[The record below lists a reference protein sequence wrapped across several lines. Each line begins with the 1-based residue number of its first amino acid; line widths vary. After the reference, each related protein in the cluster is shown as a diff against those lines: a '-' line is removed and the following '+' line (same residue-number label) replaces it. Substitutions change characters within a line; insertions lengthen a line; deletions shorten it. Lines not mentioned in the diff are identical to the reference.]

1 MESLT
6 LSDGEQRYY
15 SDLFVYCDT
24 DNTKKVASNGRVL
37 DLFRAAQLPNEVV
50 LQITE
55 LCGATRLGHFG
66 RSQFYIA
73 LKLIAIAQSGLPLR
87 VESLNSVKD
96 LPLPRFVVGK
106 NEAEARHA
114 ALYQEADSQGIYT
127 GAGVIPRPP
136 GRGLQNKKVTPVVP
150 SVVPCMVQPDSTSP
164 VVSPH
169 QSPPTSPHSWR
180 EHKRQASGGSSVA
193 DRPVAVA
200 TAPAG
205 IWTQFREAP
214 TVPVPGDVMWSAHSP
229 PPPPVQETWVSFT
242 ADTPPSSAIPAM
254 HPSSVQEST
263 TVRTV
268 ASATTTNEIQR
279 QSSAYDDPWRITD
292 EQRQYYINQFKTI
305 QPDLNGFIPGS
316 AAKEFFTKSKLPI
329 LELSHIWELS
339 DFDKDGALTL
349 DEFCAAFHL
358 VVARKNGYDL
368 PEKLP
373 ESLMPKLIDLDDSAE
388 VSEAATDVGYSGSP
402 VEVTPNKSP
411 SMPSLNQT
419 WPEMNQANEQWETF
433 SERSSSSQ
441 TLTQFDSNIAP
452 ADPDTAIV
460 HPVPIRM
467 TPSKIHMQE
476 MELKR
481 TGSDHNHPTSPLL
494 AKPPELS
501 EEAKLA
507 ASLKFVAANTVGEGY
522 SSSDSYTSDQE
533 PISRQRSHS
542 GTSPEALKVVV
553 AAPPPPPPRPHPSH
567 SRSSSLDMNRS
578 FAAGAVPGQ
587 PQSGAIAY
595 PPAVPPRPLPT
606 QTSVPHGGHRSE
618 VEGVGGAP
626 LIASAPSTATVSA
639 AAPATSP
646 HLIPQQPN
654 FADFSQ
660 FQAFATS
667 DQPSSLPEVDKHSEA
682 AAAGQVDK
690 PPEGA
695 GPLRTVKSDGPAE
708 ERTPATLN
716 SAKGSSGPLAPPPK
730 PVRRRLKSEDELRP
744 EDEQHGPQ
752 RSNLIAAVLAT
763 QPSIPRSVGKDK
775 KAIQA
780 SIRRNKETNT
790 VLARLNSELQ
800 QQLKDLLEERI
811 SLEVQLEQLRPFS
824 HL

>member
-6 LSDGEQRYY
+6 LSDVEQKYY
-15 SDLFVYCDT
+15 SELFVYCDT

-37 DLFRAAQLPNEVV
+37 DLFRAAQLPSEVV

-73 LKLIAIAQSGLPLR
+73 LKLIAIAQAGLPLR

-96 LPLPRFVVGK
+96 LPLPRFIVGK

-114 ALYQEADSQGIYT
+114 ALYQDADSQGVYPPP
-127 GAGVIPRPP
+127 GVAVIPRPP
-136 GRGLQNKKVTPVVP
+136 GRGLQNKKGPP
-150 SVVPCMVQPDSTSP
+150 STAPEPTSP

-180 EHKRQASGGSSVA
+180 KHKRQPSGGNP
-193 DRPVAVA
+193 DRPAAVA
-200 TAPAG
+200 APGVA
-205 IWTQFREAP
+205 WTQFREPQTGPA
-214 TVPVPGDVMWSAHSP
+214 GADGMWPSRSP
-229 PPPPVQETWVSFT
+229 PPAGQESWVSFT
-242 ADTPPSSAIPAM
+242 ADTPPSSTLPAG

-268 ASATTTNEIQR
+268 TSTALANEIQR
-279 QSSAYDDPWRITD
+279 QSSGYDDPWKITD

-305 QPDLNGFIPGS
+305 QPDLTGFIPGS

-373 ESLMPKLIDLDDSAE
+373 ESLMPKLIDLDDSAG
-388 VSEAATDVGYSGSP
+388 APTPDVGYSASP
-402 VEVTPNKSP
+402 VEGTPNKSP
-411 SMPSLNQT
+411 SMPSLNQA
-419 WPEMNQANEQWETF
+419 WPEMNQSNE
-433 SERSSSSQ
+433 
-441 TLTQFDSNIAP
+441 
-452 ADPDTAIV
+452 DTAIV

-481 TGSDHNHPTSPLL
+481 TGSDHNHPASPLL

-501 EEAKLA
+501 EEAKLP
-507 ASLKFVAANTVGEGY
+507 ASMKFAAANAVGE
-522 SSSDSYTSDQE
+522 STLSQ
-533 PISRQRSHS
+533 S
-542 GTSPEALKVVV
+542 GTSPETLKVV
-553 AAPPPPPPRPHPSH
+553 APPPPPPRPHPSH
-567 SRSSSLDMNRS
+567 SRSSSLDMNRTFAAS
-578 FAAGAVPGQ
+578 TAAGAVQ
-587 PQSGAIAY
+587 PSAIAF

-606 QTSVPHGGHRSE
+606 QAGPAR
-618 VEGVGGAP
+618 GAA
-626 LIASAPSTATVSA
+626 LATT
-639 AAPATSP
+639 TSP
-646 HLIPQQPN
+646 QQIPQQPN

-660 FQAFATS
+660 FQAFAAS
-667 DQPSSLPEVDKHSEA
+667 EQPSSLPEVDKHSEEVEKTA
-682 AAAGQVDK
+682 
-690 PPEGA
+690 EGA
-695 GPLRTVKSDGPAE
+695 APLRTVKSDGPADD
-708 ERTPATLN
+708 RSSAAVN

-744 EDEQHGPQ
+744 EDEQHGLQ
-752 RSNLIAAVLAT
+752 KSNIMAAVLAT
-763 QPSIPRSVGKDK
+763 QPSIPRSAGKDK
-775 KAIQA
+775 KSIQA

>member
-6 LSDGEQRYY
+6 LTDVEQKYY

-37 DLFRAAQLPNEVV
+37 DLFRAAQLPSEVV

-114 ALYQEADSQGIYT
+114 ALYPDTDGQGLYSGPGT
-127 GAGVIPRPP
+127 GVIPRPP
-136 GRGLQNKKVTPVVP
+136 GRGLQNKKGPPSSSSSVPVHEVIQP
-150 SVVPCMVQPDSTSP
+150 LAPAVESQPDSTSP

-180 EHKRQASGGSSVA
+180 KHKRQASGGNA
-193 DRPVAVA
+193 ERPPVMA
-200 TAPAG
+200 TAGAV
-205 IWTQFREAP
+205 WTQFREPQTAP
-214 TVPVPGDVMWSAHSP
+214 GPGDAMWSSHSP
-229 PPPPVQETWVSFT
+229 PLPVQESWVSFT
-242 ADTPPSSAIPAM
+242 ADTPPSSALPAM

-263 TVRTV
+263 TIRTV
-268 ASATTTNEIQR
+268 ASAAMTNEIQR
-279 QSSAYDDPWRITD
+279 QSSGYDDPWKITD

-388 VSEAATDVGYSGSP
+388 VPDASADVGYSGSP

-419 WPEMNQANEQWETF
+419 WPEMNQSSEQWETF

-481 TGSDHNHPTSPLL
+481 TGSEHNHPTSPLL
-494 AKPPELS
+494 VKPPELP

-507 ASLKFVAANTVGEGY
+507 ASMKFVASNTVGDGY
-522 SSSDSYTSDQE
+522 SSSDSFTSEPE
-533 PISRQRSHS
+533 PITRQRSQS
-542 GTSPEALKVVV
+542 GTSPEALKVV
-553 AAPPPPPPRPHPSH
+553 APPPPPPRPHPSH
-567 SRSSSLDMNRS
+567 SRSSSLDMNRT
-578 FAAGAVPGQ
+578 FAAGSTTGQ
-587 PQSGAIAY
+587 PQPLAVAY

-606 QTSVPHGGHRSE
+606 QTSAPHSGHRGE
-618 VEGVGGAP
+618 AEGVPGGGP
-626 LIASAPSTATVSA
+626 VLT
-639 AAPATSP
+639 ATSP
-646 HLIPQQPN
+646 QQIPQQPN

-660 FQAFATS
+660 FQAFAAS
-667 DQPSSLPEVDKHSEA
+667 EQPSSLPEVDKHNET
-682 AAAGQVDK
+682 GQVDK
-690 PPEGA
+690 SSEGA
-695 GPLRTVKSDGPAE
+695 GPLRTVKSDSQADD
-708 ERTPATLN
+708 RASATVN

-752 RSNLIAAVLAT
+752 KSNLIAAVLAT

>member
-6 LSDGEQRYY
+6 LSDVEQKYY

-24 DNTKKVASNGRVL
+24 DNTKKVASYGRVL
-37 DLFRAAQLPNEVV
+37 DLFRAAQLPSEVV

-106 NEAEARHA
+106 NEAEARHV
-114 ALYQEADSQGIYT
+114 ALYQDPDSQGLYPASAT
-127 GAGVIPRPP
+127 ALIPRPP
-136 GRGLQNKKVTPVVP
+136 GRGHQNKKVPPSASTHPVHETIQQMAP
-150 SVVPCMVQPDSTSP
+150 SIETQQAEPTSP

-169 QSPPTSPHSWR
+169 QSPPASPPSWR
-180 EHKRQASGGSSVA
+180 KHKRQHSGGNA
-193 DRPVAVA
+193 ERPPVVA
-200 TAPAG
+200 TTGAV
-205 IWTQFREAP
+205 WTQFRDPQTASV
-214 TVPVPGDVMWSAHSP
+214 TGDGIWLSHSP
-229 PPPPVQETWVSFT
+229 PLPGQESWVSFT
-242 ADTPPSSAIPAM
+242 ADTPPSSTLPAV

-268 ASATTTNEIQR
+268 ASAAATNEIQR
-279 QSSAYDDPWRITD
+279 QSSGYDDPWKITD

-305 QPDLNGFIPGS
+305 QPDLTGFIPGS

-388 VSEAATDVGYSGSP
+388 VPEPTADVGFSASP
-402 VEVTPNKSP
+402 AEVTPNKSP
-411 SMPSLNQT
+411 SMPSLNQA
-419 WPEMNQANEQWETF
+419 WPEMNQTNEQWETF

-481 TGSDHNHPTSPLL
+481 TGSEHNHPTSPLL
-494 AKPPELS
+494 TKPPEVL
-501 EEAKLA
+501 EETKVPATM
-507 ASLKFVAANTVGEGY
+507 KFVSAKAVGDGY
-522 SSSDSYTSDQE
+522 SSSDSFASDQE
-533 PISRQRSHS
+533 PTARQRSQS
-542 GTSPEALKVVV
+542 GASPEALKVV
-553 AAPPPPPPRPHPSH
+553 APPPPPPRPHPSH
-567 SRSSSLDMNRS
+567 SRSSSLDMNRT
-578 FAAGAVPGQ
+578 FAATSAAGQ
-587 PQSGAIAY
+587 QPSAAIAF

-606 QTSVPHGGHRSE
+606 QSSAPHTGQRTE
-618 VEGVGGAP
+618 AEGAP
-626 LIASAPSTATVSA
+626 GAGTTLS
-639 AAPATSP
+639 ATSP
-646 HLIPQQPN
+646 QQIPQQPN
-654 FADFSQ
+654 FADFSH
-660 FQAFATS
+660 FQAFAAS
-667 DQPSSLPEVDKHSEA
+667 EQPSSLPEADKHSDP
-682 AAAGQVDK
+682 GQSDK
-690 PPEGA
+690 PSEGA
-695 GPLRTVKSDGPAE
+695 GPLRTVKSDGQAD
-708 ERTPATLN
+708 ERPSTIVN
-716 SAKGSSGPLAPPPK
+716 STKGSSGPLAPPPK
-730 PVRRRLKSEDELRP
+730 PIRRRLKSEDELRP

-752 RSNLIAAVLAT
+752 KSNVIAAVLAT

>member
-6 LSDGEQRYY
+6 LSDVEQKYY
-15 SDLFVYCDT
+15 SDLFVHCDT

-37 DLFRAAQLPNEVV
+37 DLFRAAQLPSEVV

-114 ALYQEADSQGIYT
+114 ALYQDTDSQGLYPPSAT
-127 GAGVIPRPP
+127 AVMPRPP
-136 GRGLQNKKVTPVVP
+136 GRGHQNKKSSTSLPVHEVIQPLAP
-150 SVVPCMVQPDSTSP
+150 SIESQPEPTSP

-180 EHKRQASGGSSVA
+180 KHKRQHSGGNIDRQPVVA
-193 DRPVAVA
+193 A
-200 TAPAG
+200 TG
-205 IWTQFREAP
+205 VVWTQFREP
-214 TVPVPGDVMWSAHSP
+214 QTGPVSGDGMWSSHSP
-229 PPPPVQETWVSFT
+229 PPPGQESWVSFT
-242 ADTPPSSAIPAM
+242 ADTPPSSTHPAI

-263 TVRTV
+263 TIRTV
-268 ASATTTNEIQR
+268 ASAATTNEIQR
-279 QSSAYDDPWRITD
+279 QSSAYDDPWKITD

-305 QPDLNGFIPGS
+305 QPDLTSFIPGS

-373 ESLMPKLIDLDDSAE
+373 ESLMPKLIDLDDSAVPE
-388 VSEAATDVGYSGSP
+388 PTADVVYSASP

-411 SMPSLNQT
+411 SMPSLNQA
-419 WPEMNQANEQWETF
+419 WPEMNQSNEQWETF

-481 TGSDHNHPTSPLL
+481 TGSGETHSCFTVQTIIS
-494 AKPPELS
+494 
-501 EEAKLA
+501 
-507 ASLKFVAANTVGEGY
+507 KF
-522 SSSDSYTSDQE
+522 
-533 PISRQRSHS
+533 PIS
-542 GTSPEALKVVV
+542 GTSPEALKVV
-553 AAPPPPPPRPHPSH
+553 APPPPPPRPQPSHSH
-567 SRSSSLDMNRS
+567 SRSSSLDMNRT
-578 FAAGAVPGQ
+578 FAATSAAGQ
-587 PQSGAIAY
+587 PQQSAIAY

-606 QTSVPHGGHRSE
+606 QTSVPLTGHR
-618 VEGVGGAP
+618 VEAEAVPGGGAV
-626 LIASAPSTATVSA
+626 LTT
-639 AAPATSP
+639 TSP
-646 HLIPQQPN
+646 QQIPQQPN

-660 FQAFATS
+660 FQAFAAS
-667 DQPSSLPEVDKHSEA
+667 EQPSSLPEVDKHTEV
-682 AAAGQVDK
+682 GQY
-690 PPEGA
+690 
-695 GPLRTVKSDGPAE
+695 VKAFAIGCLSI
-708 ERTPATLN
+708 TKLLLF
-716 SAKGSSGPLAPPPK
+716 SHQAKGSSGPLAPPPK

-744 EDEQHGPQ
+744 EDEQHGLQ
-752 RSNLIAAVLAT
+752 KSNVIAAVLAT
-763 QPSIPRSVGKDK
+763 QPSIPRSLGKDK

>member
-6 LSDGEQRYY
+6 LSDVEQKYY

-37 DLFRAAQLPNEVV
+37 DLFRAAQLPSEVV

-114 ALYQEADSQGIYT
+114 ALYQDADGQGLFPP
-127 GAGVIPRPP
+127 AVIPRPP
-136 GRGLQNKKVTPVVP
+136 GRGFQGKKGPAASTTLPVHEA
-150 SVVPCMVQPDSTSP
+150 TSP

-169 QSPPTSPHSWR
+169 QSPPTSPHTWR
-180 EHKRQASGGSSVA
+180 KHKRQHSGGNAERPPVVA
-193 DRPVAVA
+193 A
-200 TAPAG
+200 AG
-205 IWTQFREAP
+205 AAWTHFREPQTGA
-214 TVPVPGDVMWSAHSP
+214 VPGEGMWASHSP
-229 PPPPVQETWVSFT
+229 PLSQESWVSFAT
-242 ADTPPSSAIPAM
+242 DTPPSSTLPAM
-254 HPSSVQEST
+254 HPSAVQENAT
-263 TVRTV
+263 IRTG
-268 ASATTTNEIQR
+268 APAAAAPNELQR
-279 QSSAYDDPWRITD
+279 QSSGYDDPWKITD
-292 EQRQYYINQFKTI
+292 EQRQYYINQFKSI

-373 ESLMPKLIDLDDSAE
+373 ESLMPKLIDLDDSADIPE
-388 VSEAATDVGYSGSP
+388 QSAEVGYSGSP
-402 VEVTPNKSP
+402 VEATPSKSP
-411 SMPSLNQT
+411 SMPSLNQA
-419 WPEMNQANEQWETF
+419 WPEMNQSSEQWETF

-501 EEAKLA
+501 EEVKLPP
-507 ASLKFVAANTVGEGY
+507 SMKFVAANTVGE
-522 SSSDSYTSDQE
+522 
-533 PISRQRSHS
+533 SRDVCAASCRLSANQR
-542 GTSPEALKVVV
+542 
-553 AAPPPPPPRPHPSH
+553 APSWRRPPPPPRPHPSH
-567 SRSSSLDMNRS
+567 SRSSSLDMNRT
-578 FAAGAVPGQ
+578 FAATAAPGQ
-587 PQSGAIAY
+587 PQSSAIAY

-606 QTSVPHGGHRSE
+606 Q
-618 VEGVGGAP
+618 
-626 LIASAPSTATVSA
+626 
-639 AAPATSP
+639 
-646 HLIPQQPN
+646 
-654 FADFSQ
+654 
-660 FQAFATS
+660 
-667 DQPSSLPEVDKHSEA
+667 
-682 AAAGQVDK
+682 
-690 PPEGA
+690 
-695 GPLRTVKSDGPAE
+695 
-708 ERTPATLN
+708 
-716 SAKGSSGPLAPPPK
+716 
-730 PVRRRLKSEDELRP
+730 VRR
-744 EDEQHGPQ
+744 
-752 RSNLIAAVLAT
+752 
-763 QPSIPRSVGKDK
+763 PRTT
-775 KAIQA
+775 A
-780 SIRRNKETNT
+780 
-790 VLARLNSELQ
+790 
-800 QQLKDLLEERI
+800 
-811 SLEVQLEQLRPFS
+811 
-824 HL
+824 

>member
-6 LSDGEQRYY
+6 LSDVEQKYY

-24 DNTKKVASNGRVL
+24 DNTKKVASYGRVL
-37 DLFRAAQLPNEVV
+37 DLFRAAQLPSEVV
-50 LQITE
+50 IQITE

-106 NEAEARHA
+106 NEAEARHV
-114 ALYQEADSQGIYT
+114 ALYQDPDSQGLYP
-127 GAGVIPRPP
+127 ASAAALIPRPP
-136 GRGLQNKKVTPVVP
+136 GRGHPNKKVPP
-150 SVVPCMVQPDSTSP
+150 SASQAEPTSP

-169 QSPPTSPHSWR
+169 QSPPSSPPSWR
-180 EHKRQASGGSSVA
+180 KHKRQHSGGNA
-193 DRPVAVA
+193 DRQPVA
-200 TAPAG
+200 APTG
-205 IWTQFREAP
+205 VVWTQFREQQTAP
-214 TVPVPGDVMWSAHSP
+214 VSGDGLWSSHSP
-229 PPPPVQETWVSFT
+229 PLPGQESWVSFT
-242 ADTPPSSAIPAM
+242 ADTPPSSTVPGA

-263 TVRTV
+263 TIRTTM
-268 ASATTTNEIQR
+268 APAAAAATTTEVQR
-279 QSSAYDDPWRITD
+279 QSSGYDDPWKITD

-305 QPDLNGFIPGS
+305 QPDLTGFIPGS

-388 VSEAATDVGYSGSP
+388 VPEPTADVGFSASP
-402 VEVTPNKSP
+402 AEVTPNKSP
-411 SMPSLNQT
+411 SMPSLNQA
-419 WPEMNQANEQWETF
+419 WPEMNQSNE
-433 SERSSSSQ
+433 
-441 TLTQFDSNIAP
+441 
-452 ADPDTAIV
+452 DTAIV

-481 TGSDHNHPTSPLL
+481 TSSDHNHPTSPIL
-494 AKPPELS
+494 AKPPEVS
-501 EEAKLA
+501 EEVKLPVPA
-507 ASLKFVAANTVGEGY
+507 TMKFVPANAVGQSY
-522 SSSDSYTSDQE
+522 SWRVSLTLCDRIQV
-533 PISRQRSHS
+533 I
-542 GTSPEALKVVV
+542 
-553 AAPPPPPPRPHPSH
+553 PHVSVGRI
-567 SRSSSLDMNRS
+567 SRSSESGG
-578 FAAGAVPGQ
+578 AA
-587 PQSGAIAY
+587 STS
-595 PPAVPPRPLPT
+595 PPASPVPLPLLVVGHEPQLRRSVSRRT
-606 QTSVPHGGHRSE
+606 AAARRHRFPARSASSTASYTGETESNVLASPIRPELQTHAWLLCSPKSSVPHAGQRAE
-618 VEGVGGAP
+618 AEGATGAGAP
-626 LIASAPSTATVSA
+626 LTT
-639 AAPATSP
+639 TSP
-646 HLIPQQPN
+646 QQIPQQPN
-654 FADFSQ
+654 FADFSH
-660 FQAFATS
+660 FQAFAAS
-667 DQPSSLPEVDKHSEA
+667 EQPSSLPEVDKHSDP
-682 AAAGQVDK
+682 GQVS
-690 PPEGA
+690 
-695 GPLRTVKSDGPAE
+695 GPLRTVKSDGQAD
-708 ERTPATLN
+708 ERTTTAGHST
-716 SAKGSSGPLAPPPK
+716 KGSSGPLAPPPK
-730 PVRRRLKSEDELRP
+730 PIRRRLKSEDELRP

-752 RSNLIAAVLAT
+752 KSNIIAAAMAT

>member
-6 LSDGEQRYY
+6 LTDFEQKYY
-15 SDLFVYCDT
+15 SDLFAYCDT

-37 DLFRAAQLPNEVV
+37 DLFRAAQLPSEVV

-114 ALYQEADSQGIYT
+114 ALYQDTDSQGLYP
-127 GAGVIPRPP
+127 ASAAAVMPRPP
-136 GRGLQNKKVTPVVP
+136 GRVIHNKKGPPPTTSLPVHEVIQPLAP
-150 SVVPCMVQPDSTSP
+150 SIEPQPEPTSP

-169 QSPPTSPHSWR
+169 QSPPTSPQSWR
-180 EHKRQASGGSSVA
+180 KHKRQPSGGNA
-193 DRPVAVA
+193 DRQPVV
-200 TAPAG
+200 APAG
-205 IWTQFREAP
+205 AVWTQFREPQA
-214 TVPVPGDVMWSAHSP
+214 VPVPGEGMWPSHSP
-229 PPPPVQETWVSFT
+229 PPPGQESWVSFT
-242 ADTPPSSAIPAM
+242 ADTPPSSAIPGM

-263 TVRTV
+263 TIRTV
-268 ASATTTNEIQR
+268 ASGATTNEIQR
-279 QSSAYDDPWRITD
+279 QTSGYDDPWKITD

-316 AAKEFFTKSKLPI
+316 SAKEFFTKSKLPI

-388 VSEAATDVGYSGSP
+388 VPDQAADA
-402 VEVTPNKSP
+402 
-411 SMPSLNQT
+411 
-419 WPEMNQANEQWETF
+419 WPEMNQNSEQWETF

-501 EEAKLA
+501 EEAKLP
-507 ASLKFVAANTVGEGY
+507 SSMKFVAANAVGDGY
-522 SSSDSYTSDQE
+522 SSSDSFTSDQE
-533 PISRQRSHS
+533 PITRQRSHS
-542 GTSPEALKVVV
+542 GTSPETLKVV
-553 AAPPPPPPRPHPSH
+553 APPPPPPRPHASH
-567 SRSSSLDMNRS
+567 SRSSSLDMNRT
-578 FAAGAVPGQ
+578 FAVVTAAGQ
-587 PQSGAIAY
+587 PPSSAIAY

-606 QTSVPHGGHRSE
+606 QS
-618 VEGVGGAP
+618 
-626 LIASAPSTATVSA
+626 SAPHTGLRGEAEVAPGGPTVLTT
-639 AAPATSP
+639 TSP
-646 HLIPQQPN
+646 QIPQQPN

-660 FQAFATS
+660 FQAFAAT
-667 DQPSSLPEVDKHSEA
+667 DQPSSLPDVDIHSEP
-682 AAAGQVDK
+682 GQVEK
-690 PPEGA
+690 PSEGA
-695 GPLRTVKSDGPAE
+695 GPLRTVKSDGQAD
-708 ERTPATLN
+708 ERVPATVS
-716 SAKGSSGPLAPPPK
+716 SAKCSGSGPLGPPPK

-744 EDEQHGPQ
+744 EDEQPGPQ
-752 RSNLIAAVLAT
+752 KSNVIAAVLAT
-763 QPSIPRSVGKDK
+763 QPTIPRSVGKDK

>member
-6 LSDGEQRYY
+6 LTDIEQKYY

-37 DLFRAAQLPNEVV
+37 DLFRAAQLPSEVV

-114 ALYQEADSQGIYT
+114 ALYQDTDSQGLYPASAT
-127 GAGVIPRPP
+127 AVIPRPP
-136 GRGLQNKKVTPVVP
+136 GRGLQNKKGPP
-150 SVVPCMVQPDSTSP
+150 SSTALPPEPTSP

-180 EHKRQASGGSSVA
+180 KHKRQHSGGNA
-193 DRPVAVA
+193 DRQPVVAATGAV
-200 TAPAG
+200 
-205 IWTQFREAP
+205 WTQFREPQAG
-214 TVPVPGDVMWSAHSP
+214 PVPGEGMWPSHSP
-229 PPPPVQETWVSFT
+229 PPPGQESWVSFT
-242 ADTPPSSAIPAM
+242 ADTPPSSALPAM

-263 TVRTV
+263 TIRTV
-268 ASATTTNEIQR
+268 ASAATTNEIQR
-279 QSSAYDDPWRITD
+279 QSSGYDDPWKITD

-305 QPDLNGFIPGS
+305 QPDLTGFIPGS

-388 VSEAATDVGYSGSP
+388 VSESTADVGYSGSP

-411 SMPSLNQT
+411 SMPSLNQA
-419 WPEMNQANEQWETF
+419 WPEMNQSNEQWETF

-501 EEAKLA
+501 EEAKLPT
-507 ASLKFVAANTVGEGY
+507 SMKFVAANTVGE
-522 SSSDSYTSDQE
+522 SQ
-533 PISRQRSHS
+533 S
-542 GTSPEALKVVV
+542 GTSPEALKVV
-553 AAPPPPPPRPHPSH
+553 APPPPPPRPHPSH
-567 SRSSSLDMNRS
+567 SRSSSLDMNRT
-578 FAAGAVPGQ
+578 FAATSAPGQ
-587 PQSGAIAY
+587 PQPSTIAF

-606 QTSVPHGGHRSE
+606 QAE
-618 VEGVGGAP
+618 VAPGGGAV
-626 LIASAPSTATVSA
+626 LTT
-639 AAPATSP
+639 TSP
-646 HLIPQQPN
+646 QQIPQQPN

-660 FQAFATS
+660 FQAFAAS
-667 DQPSSLPEVDKHSEA
+667 EQPSSLPEKSS
-682 AAAGQVDK
+682 
-690 PPEGA
+690 EGA
-695 GPLRTVKSDGPAE
+695 GPLRTVKSDGQAD
-708 ERTPATLN
+708 ERSSATVN

-752 RSNLIAAVLAT
+752 KSNVIAAVLAT

-800 QQLKDLLEERI
+800 QQLKVFRMI